1 MANLGGVFNAEAVE
15 PKGTYEPLPVSKY
28 KAAIVDSEFKMT
40 KAGDGRY
47 LNLKFEVIDGE
58 YKGRNLWAL
67 LNLDNPNPKAVEI
80 AQRELSA
87 ICRAVNK
94 LHVSDSS
101 ELHHLPMIV
110 DVKIEVSEQYG
121 PKNVIKGYEALGGAA
136 PVAMTAATP
145 TEAATSA
152 QPTESAKKPWE

>member
-1 MANLGGVFNAEAVE
+1 MANLGGVFNAETVE

-28 KAAIVDSEFKMT
+28 KAAIVDSEFKT
-40 KAGDGRY
+40 TRSGDGRY

-121 PKNVIKGYEALGGAA
+121 PKNVIKGYEALGGAELVTT
-136 PVAMTAATP
+136 VATAKP
-145 TEAATSA
+145 A